1 METTQLKF
9 WKGEFGQEYTD
20 RNSYDQDSWDTF
32 YLKNWGIV
40 KSAMNEACMGFLDKN
55 SKILEVGCNIGLQL
69 MCFQRMGYENLHGI
83 EIQHYAVEKAK
94 QNTKGINIIQG
105 SAFDLPY
112 KDDWFDLVCTNG
124 VLIHINPNDYDNIMS
139 EMYRCTS
146 KYIMGFEYYS
156 EHLKEVNYR
165 GNAGYLWKGDF
176 AQEFIKRFPDLK
188 LVYKQLYPYTTKT
201 ESGNVDYVYLLE
213 KTK

>member
-112 KDDWFDLVCTNG
+112 KDDWFDL
-124 VLIHINPNDYDNIMS
+124 
-139 EMYRCTS
+139 
-146 KYIMGFEYYS
+146 
-156 EHLKEVNYR
+156 
-165 GNAGYLWKGDF
+165 
-176 AQEFIKRFPDLK
+176 
-188 LVYKQLYPYTTKT
+188 
-201 ESGNVDYVYLLE
+201 
-213 KTK
+213 